1 VFKGREAKLNRAIFQ
16 SLAAKGPQTI
26 YDIHKDVRTFR
37 GLKRTHYANV
47 NKRVRSLEKLCYL
60 RIVNAQT
67 TQAGF
72 KAAIYE
78 LTNRAYLALILSAI
92 SIDDLLNRLGDRA
105 ALQILAV
112 LAESTSKTNA

>member
-1 VFKGREAKLNRAIFQ
+1 
-16 SLAAKGPQTI
+16 
-26 YDIHKDVRTFR
+26 
-37 GLKRTHYANV
+37 
-47 NKRVRSLEKLCYL
+47 
-60 RIVNAQT
+60 VNAQT